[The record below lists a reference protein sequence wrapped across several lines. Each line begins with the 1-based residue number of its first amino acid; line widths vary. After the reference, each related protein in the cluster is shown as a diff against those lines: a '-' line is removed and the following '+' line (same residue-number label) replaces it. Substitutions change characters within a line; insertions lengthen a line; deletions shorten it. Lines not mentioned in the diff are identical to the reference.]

1 MRHTLP
7 QLSAVLAHIS
17 DWQFNSFE
25 LAEASYG
32 RPLSLLSFY
41 LFKQHNLINQLQ
53 LNEVKLARYLM
64 RIEDGCVLDPLLAC
78 LLACLLALVKVSLCQ
93 RRNCMRLVLLAC
105 MGLLLT

>member
-1 MRHTLP
+1 VRHTPP

-41 LFKQHNLINQLQ
+41 LFKQHNLISQLQ
-53 LNEVKLARYLM
+53 LHEVKLARYLM
-64 RIEDGCVLDPLLAC
+64 CIEDGCVPDPLLAC
-78 LLACLLALVKVSLCQ
+78 FACLLV
-93 RRNCMRLVLLAC
+93 LAC
-105 MGLLLT
+105 FL